1 MSFLSHLC
9 RCSFPAD
16 IDRRQASSRDRVPV
30 TNLHN
35 VCSRVHNITIS
46 CITNNHAQI
55 LEPRTQGVKILA
67 PPGAP
72 PLQSGRPF
80 HPSRSLDSSIVIPPL
95 TSRPSTPSVI
105 LQPHAVCHPS
115 PTYPASQQRHRNKQI
130 SNSQP
135 TRPSRR
141 STPSGHREERRYT
154 EPIRKMPL
162 SNHFHGMFEVGA
174 HSSSL
179 VSICK

>member
-1 MSFLSHLC
+1 MHNKQSCTNSGASNS
-9 RCSFPAD
+9 RCQNLGTARSSTPAKRPTHPF
-16 IDRRQASSRDRVPV
+16 I
-30 TNLHN
+30 
-35 VCSRVHNITIS
+35 
-46 CITNNHAQI
+46 
-55 LEPRTQGVKILA
+55 
-67 PPGAP
+67 PPA
-72 PLQSGRPF
+72 
-80 HPSRSLDSSIVIPPL
+80 RSLDSSIVIPPL